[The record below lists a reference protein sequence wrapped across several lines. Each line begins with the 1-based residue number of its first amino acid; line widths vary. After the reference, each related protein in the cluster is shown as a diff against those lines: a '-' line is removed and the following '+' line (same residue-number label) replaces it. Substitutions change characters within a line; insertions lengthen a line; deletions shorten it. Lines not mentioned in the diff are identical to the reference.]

1 MALQQRQ
8 FQEQAW
14 ERIRSGWRDQGWPED
29 QEHQQLQEHDSGSSD
44 RTWVDT
50 GTERPPPHR
59 EQPRQRYRFSSTYGL
74 VFPVDI
80 IRQRASAATR
90 GNDEWSLGLQFR
102 VCGYSTS
109 FLGVEQAPL
118 EVHNISQHGLIWKHN
133 QNILN
138 MGGLE
143 RAAMERYIVRANDQ
157 IIAVNGIRTRDG
169 MFEQLQHESEL
180 LLVVESRHLQCVV
193 MTYEEDL

>member
-1 MALQQRQ
+1 M
-8 FQEQAW
+8 
-14 ERIRSGWRDQGWPED
+14 
-29 QEHQQLQEHDSGSSD
+29 
-44 RTWVDT
+44 
-50 GTERPPPHR
+50 
-59 EQPRQRYRFSSTYGL
+59 
-74 VFPVDI
+74 FPVDI

-138 MGGLE
+138 MPLPQRG
-143 RAAMERYIVRANDQ
+143 ATERYIVRVNDH
-157 IIAVNGIRTRDG
+157 IIAVNGIRARDG
-169 MFEQLQHESEL
+169 MLEQLHHESEL
-180 LLVVESRHLQCVV
+180 VLVVETRGVGCEV